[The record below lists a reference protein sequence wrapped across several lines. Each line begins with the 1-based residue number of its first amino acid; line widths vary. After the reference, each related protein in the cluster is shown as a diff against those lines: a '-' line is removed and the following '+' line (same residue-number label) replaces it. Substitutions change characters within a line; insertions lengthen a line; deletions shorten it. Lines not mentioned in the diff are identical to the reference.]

1 MTIVLL
7 SGKQGSGKTATQNK
21 LYLAAARAGF
31 KTAYSMNFA
40 DALYGLHDRV
50 LDGLR
55 EYGID
60 PKTKKDRT
68 LLQLLGT
75 EWGRAVHGSEI
86 WVNILRNRI
95 HQVEPGS
102 LIIVGDCRFE
112 NEFDAFPRA
121 LRVRLAA
128 AESVRRNRAAS
139 WGNNTTHPSETGLD
153 RYADAGRF
161 DLEVKTDGLIPV
173 DGVVEL
179 ILAQLQK
186 SNWVEKRSE
195 FKNKETGDRCSREST
210 Q

>member
-7 SGKQGSGKTATQNK
+7 SGKQGAGKTATQNK

-75 EWGRAVHGSEI
+75 EWGRSVHGSEI

-95 HQVEPGS
+95 HQVEPNS

-112 NEFDAFPRA
+112 NEFDAFPHA

-128 AESVRRNRAAS
+128 AENVRRNRAAS
-139 WGNNTTHPSETGLD
+139 WGSNTLHPSETGLD
-153 RYADAGRF
+153 RYAEHGRF
-161 DLEVKTDGLIPV
+161 DLTIKTDGLVTV
-173 DGVVEL
+173 DGTVEL
-179 ILAQLQK
+179 ILAQIQK
-186 SNWVEKRSE
+186 GSWVEKRSE
-195 FKNKETGDRCSREST
+195 TKHKETGDRCSRESNP
-210 Q
+210 